1 MPRLLS
7 FLIVAASLL
16 PTSCRS
22 SRTATS
28 EEIAAH
34 FADTL
39 RAERTI
45 RDSITAEIETFTIS
59 VQYDTTGRAVEK
71 SFKRVK
77 VARSASGSA
86 VAEQSATRDTVIAI
100 AEERTAST
108 TPATPATSF
117 NITPYI
123 IIVLTTLTLITLW
136 NTRK

>member
-22 SRTATS
+22 SCTATS
-28 EEIAAH
+28 EEITAH

-100 AEERTAST
+100 AEQRTAST
-108 TPATPATSF
+108 TPATSF

>member
-86 VAEQSATRDTVIAI
+86 VAEQSTSRDSTIPV
-100 AEERTAST
+100 AEVRTAAS
-108 TPATPATSF
+108 TPATSF

-123 IIVLTTLTLITLW
+123 IIVLSTLTLITLW

>member
-45 RDSITAEIETFTIS
+45 RDSITAEIETFTLS

-100 AEERTAST
+100 AEERTACS
-108 TPATPATSF
+108 TPATSF

>member
-16 PTSCRS
+16 TTSCRS

-28 EEIAAH
+28 EEISAH

-100 AEERTAST
+100 AEQRTAST
-108 TPATPATSF
+108 TPATSF

>member
-71 SFKRVK
+71 LFKRVK

-108 TPATPATSF
+108 TPATSF

>member
-1 MPRLLS
+1 MQRVLS

-16 PTSCRS
+16 TVSCRS

-28 EEIAAH
+28 AEMAAH
-34 FADTL
+34 SADTL
-39 RAERTI
+39 RAERTL
-45 RDSITAEIETFTIS
+45 RDSITAEIETFIIS

-71 SFKRVK
+71 LFKRVK

-86 VAEQSATRDTVIAI
+86 VARESVTRDTTIAV
-100 AEERTAST
+100 AEERTAAS
-108 TPATPATSF
+108 TPANSF

-123 IIVLTTLTLITLW
+123 IIVLSTLTLITLW

>member
-7 FLIVAASLL
+7 LLIVAASLL
-16 PTSCRS
+16 TTSCRS
-22 SRTATS
+22 GRTATS
-28 EEIAAH
+28 TEMAAH

-45 RDSITAEIETFTIS
+45 RDSITAEIETFTLS

-100 AEERTAST
+100 AEQRTASS
-108 TPATPATSF
+108 TPATSF

>member
-1 MPRLLS
+1 MQRVLS

-16 PTSCRS
+16 TVSCRS
-22 SRTATS
+22 SRTAS
-28 EEIAAH
+28 SAEMAAH
-34 FADTL
+34 SADTL
-39 RAERTI
+39 RTERTL

-86 VAEQSATRDTVIAI
+86 VARESATRDTTIAV
-100 AEERTAST
+100 AEERTAAS
-108 TPATPATSF
+108 TPATSF

-123 IIVLTTLTLITLW
+123 IIVLSTLTLITLW

>member
-7 FLIVAASLL
+7 CLILAASLAL
-16 PTSCRS
+16 ASCRS

-28 EEIAAH
+28 AEMAAH
-34 FADTL
+34 SADTL
-39 RAERTI
+39 RAERTL
-45 RDSITAEIETFTIS
+45 RDSVTAEIETFTIS

-86 VAEQSATRDTVIAI
+86 VARQSATRDTVIAL
-100 AEERTAST
+100 AEERTASS
-108 TPATPATSF
+108 TPATSF

-123 IIVLTTLTLITLW
+123 IIVLSTLTLITLW

>member
-22 SRTATS
+22 GRTATS
-28 EEIAAH
+28 TEIAAH
-34 FADTL
+34 SAVTL

-45 RDSITAEIETFTIS
+45 RDSITAEIETFTLS

-108 TPATPATSF
+108 TPATSF

>member
-1 MPRLLS
+1 MSRLLS

-16 PTSCRS
+16 LTSCRS

-28 EEIAAH
+28 AEMAAH
-34 FADTL
+34 SADTL
-39 RAERTI
+39 RTERI
-45 RDSITAEIETFTIS
+45 LRDSITAEIETFIIS

-100 AEERTAST
+100 AEQRTASS
-108 TPATPATSF
+108 TPTTSF

>member
-16 PTSCRS
+16 TTSCRS
-22 SRTATS
+22 GRTATS
-28 EEIAAH
+28 KEIAAH

-100 AEERTAST
+100 AEQRTASS
-108 TPATPATSF
+108 TPATSF

>member
-39 RAERTI
+39 RAECTI

-108 TPATPATSF
+108 TPATSF

>member
-16 PTSCRS
+16 TTSCRS

-34 FADTL
+34 SADTL

-108 TPATPATSF
+108 TPATSF

>member
-7 FLIVAASLL
+7 LLIVAASLL
-16 PTSCRS
+16 TTSCRS
-22 SRTATS
+22 GRTATS
-28 EEIAAH
+28 TEMAAH
-34 FADTL
+34 SADTL

-86 VAEQSATRDTVIAI
+86 VAEQSTTRDTVIAI
-100 AEERTAST
+100 AEQRTASS
-108 TPATPATSF
+108 TPTISF

>member
-7 FLIVAASLL
+7 LLIVAASLL
-16 PTSCRS
+16 TTSCRS
-22 SRTATS
+22 GRTATS
-28 EEIAAH
+28 TEMAAH

-100 AEERTAST
+100 AEERTASS
-108 TPATPATSF
+108 TPATSF

>member
-34 FADTL
+34 SADTL

-100 AEERTAST
+100 AEQRTAST
-108 TPATPATSF
+108 THATSF

>member
-7 FLIVAASLL
+7 LIIVAASLL
-16 PTSCRS
+16 TTSCRS
-22 SRTATS
+22 GRTATS
-28 EEIAAH
+28 TEIAAH

-100 AEERTAST
+100 AEERTASS
-108 TPATPATSF
+108 TPATSF

>member
-34 FADTL
+34 SADTL
-39 RAERTI
+39 RAARTI

-77 VARSASGSA
+77 VARSTSGSA

-100 AEERTAST
+100 AEERTASS
-108 TPATPATSF
+108 TPATSF

>member
-7 FLIVAASLL
+7 LLIVAASLL
-16 PTSCRS
+16 TTSCRS

-45 RDSITAEIETFTIS
+45 RDSITAEIETFTLS

-100 AEERTAST
+100 AEERTASS
-108 TPATPATSF
+108 TPATSF

>member
-7 FLIVAASLL
+7 LLIVAASLL
-16 PTSCRS
+16 TTSCRS
-22 SRTATS
+22 GRTATS
-28 EEIAAH
+28 TEMAAH

-77 VARSASGSA
+77 V
-86 VAEQSATRDTVIAI
+86 
-100 AEERTAST
+100 
-108 TPATPATSF
+108 
-117 NITPYI
+117 
-123 IIVLTTLTLITLW
+123 
-136 NTRK
+136 

>member
-34 FADTL
+34 SADTL

-100 AEERTAST
+100 AEQRTAAS
-108 TPATPATSF
+108 TPATSF

-123 IIVLTTLTLITLW
+123 IIVLSTLTLITLW

>member
-16 PTSCRS
+16 TTSCRS
-22 SRTATS
+22 GRTATS
-28 EEIAAH
+28 TEMAAH

-100 AEERTAST
+100 AEQRTAST
-108 TPATPATSF
+108 TPATSF

>member
-28 EEIAAH
+28 EEITAH

-59 VQYDTTGRAVEK
+59 VQYDTTGRAVEE

-108 TPATPATSF
+108 TPATSF

>member
-28 EEIAAH
+28 EEIATH

-100 AEERTAST
+100 AEERTASS
-108 TPATPATSF
+108 TPTTSF

>member
-28 EEIAAH
+28 EEMAAH
-34 FADTL
+34 SADTL
-39 RAERTI
+39 RAARTI
-45 RDSITAEIETFTIS
+45 RDSITAEIETFTLS

-108 TPATPATSF
+108 TPATSF

>member
-7 FLIVAASLL
+7 LLIVAASLL

-28 EEIAAH
+28 EEISAH

-45 RDSITAEIETFTIS
+45 RDSITAEIETFTLS

-100 AEERTAST
+100 AEQRTAAS
-108 TPATPATSF
+108 TPATSF

>member
-7 FLIVAASLL
+7 LLIVAASLL

-22 SRTATS
+22 GRTATS
-28 EEIAAH
+28 TEIAAH

-108 TPATPATSF
+108 TPATSF

>member
-7 FLIVAASLL
+7 LLIVAASLL
-16 PTSCRS
+16 TTSCRS

-34 FADTL
+34 SADTL

-100 AEERTAST
+100 AEQRTASS
-108 TPATPATSF
+108 TPATSF

>member
-1 MPRLLS
+1 MQRVLS

-16 PTSCRS
+16 TVSCRS

-28 EEIAAH
+28 AEMAAH
-34 FADTL
+34 SADTL
-39 RAERTI
+39 RAERTL

-86 VAEQSATRDTVIAI
+86 VTRESATRDTTIAV
-100 AEERTAST
+100 AEERTAAS
-108 TPATPATSF
+108 TPATPF

-123 IIVLTTLTLITLW
+123 IIVLSTLTLITLW

>member
-28 EEIAAH
+28 EEISAH

-100 AEERTAST
+100 AEERTAAS
-108 TPATPATSF
+108 TPATSF

-123 IIVLTTLTLITLW
+123 IIVLSTLTLITLW

>member
-7 FLIVAASLL
+7 FLIVAALLL

-100 AEERTAST
+100 AEERTASS
-108 TPATPATSF
+108 TPATSF

-123 IIVLTTLTLITLW
+123 IIVLSTLTLITLW

>member
-16 PTSCRS
+16 TTSCRS
-22 SRTATS
+22 GRTATS

-86 VAEQSATRDTVIAI
+86 VARESTTRDTTIAV
-100 AEERTAST
+100 AEERTAAS
-108 TPATPATSF
+108 TPATSF

-123 IIVLTTLTLITLW
+123 IIVLSTLTLITLW

>member
-45 RDSITAEIETFTIS
+45 RDSITAEIETFTLS

-100 AEERTAST
+100 AEERTAYT
-108 TPATPATSF
+108 TPATSF

>member
-1 MPRLLS
+1 MLRVLS
-7 FLIVAASLL
+7 FLIVVASLL
-16 PTSCRS
+16 TVSCRS

-28 EEIAAH
+28 AEMAAH
-34 FADTL
+34 SADTL
-39 RAERTI
+39 RAERTL
-45 RDSITAEIETFTIS
+45 RDSITAEIETFIIS

-108 TPATPATSF
+108 TPTTSF

-123 IIVLTTLTLITLW
+123 IIVLSTFTLITLW

>member
-1 MPRLLS
+1 MPRLFS

-77 VARSASGSA
+77 VARLASGSA

-100 AEERTAST
+100 AEQRTAFT
-108 TPATPATSF
+108 TPATSF

>member
-108 TPATPATSF
+108 TPTTSF

>member
-7 FLIVAASLL
+7 FLIVSASLL

-28 EEIAAH
+28 EEITAH

-108 TPATPATSF
+108 TPATSF

>member
-71 SFKRVK
+71 LFKRVK

-100 AEERTAST
+100 AEERTASS
-108 TPATPATSF
+108 TPATSF